1 MADTVKDAIS
11 DTASG
16 VAAKAKEAAAA
27 AKIAAAT
34 AATEAARVICVA
46 KCSAMTSDDAAAND
60 TVTAAEG
67 NRRMQDSETNE
78 TNKTNGTNATHNA
91 TDNATE
97 MVEVEVVDAETE
109 EAVDTQTSKFACE
122 AKCDEAAKE
131 AEKALGDYSG
141 ASALFPAAGVA
152 GAIAFAV
159 F

>member
-67 NRRMQDSETNE
+67 NRRMQD
-78 TNKTNGTNATHNA
+78 NKTNGTNATHNA

-109 EAVDTQTSKFACE
+109 EAA
-122 AKCDEAAKE
+122 
-131 AEKALGDYSG
+131 
-141 ASALFPAAGVA
+141 
-152 GAIAFAV
+152 
-159 F
+159 